1 MSYFQSISAFI
12 ILKFLFKEG
21 EIKIGID
28 IICLILQL
36 MRLRF
41 YISFIL
47 FFILK
52 VGFCGNNLDKPDF
65 ESWEINSNPYN
76 VIYNQQYY
84 LQKEDYNPEKSGK
97 SFEGGSNAQRKTNS
111 IKFKQLLDG
120 KGILIDFK
128 SISRDPDHIDSISLK
143 NVYFIEGLNRKVWV
157 EKQGNKWLISK
168 EAQKN
173 IVKLHQEVYPFG
185 SDFILNLMPYKGG
198 DYILGL
204 KIWQWTGLLILL
216 FFSFLLY
223 RLCTSLFKFLIR
235 KIGDWQVGKNV
246 LLPRYIL
253 RFSQAF
259 SISVSFWL
267 LKLFVPALN
276 LNSKISLYIIK
287 GLDVFLSFFVLLTLW
302 RGFVLVMNYFDEKS
316 KQTSD
321 TFDNQMVNAVKKM
334 GKLLFIFAT
343 MVLSFRKLGVELST
357 ILAGLSIGGLAIA
370 LAAQDVIKNL
380 IGSINIL
387 VDRPFRIG
395 DFIEADNKQI
405 VGMVEEVGLRS
416 TRIRTPKDTIISTP
430 NGKLAEMTI
439 NNLGLKVYRIFRME
453 VNFGFDCSIEKIEEM
468 VVMAKEKLKEGY
480 ILKANSMEGYI
491 SEVSSRGVTVS
502 FSFFF
507 KVPKGSKEILQ
518 KHEFFKIIL
527 ELCQQLNIQP
537 LIGE

>member
-1 MSYFQSISAFI
+1 M
-12 ILKFLFKEG
+12 K
-21 EIKIGID
+21 
-28 IICLILQL
+28 
-36 MRLRF
+36 LRF
-41 YISFIL
+41 YILFAFLIL
-47 FFILK
+47 SKFGFSNNILE
-52 VGFCGNNLDKPDF
+52 KPDF
-65 ESWEINSNPYN
+65 EPWETNSNPYN

-84 LQKEDYNPEKSGK
+84 LQKEEYSPEKSGK
-97 SFEGGSNAQRKTNS
+97 SFEGNS
-111 IKFKQLLDG
+111 ASQKRVITIKFKQLLDG
-120 KGILIDFK
+120 KGILLN
-128 SISRDPDHIDSISLK
+128 LK
-143 NVYFIEGLNRKVWV
+143 NIPHNPDYLDSVSMRNIYFIDGLNQKVWI
-157 EKQGNKWLISK
+157 EKKGRKWMIGEES
-168 EAQKN
+168 QKA
-173 IVKLHQEVYPFG
+173 IIKMHKEVYPFG
-185 SDFILNLMPYKGG
+185 SDFILNLMPYTGG
-198 DYILGL
+198 NFILGL
-204 KIWQWTGLLILL
+204 KIWQWIGLLILVGL
-216 FFSFLLY
+216 SLILY
-223 RLCTSLFKFLIR
+223 KLCTLLFKFLIR
-235 KIGDWQVGKNV
+235 KIGDWQIGKNL

-253 RFSQAF
+253 TFSKAF
-259 SISVSFWL
+259 SLTVSFWI

-276 LNSKISLYIIK
+276 LHSAISLYIIK
-287 GLDVFLSFFVLLTLW
+287 GLDVLLSFFVLLSLW
-302 RGFVLVMNYFDEKS
+302 RGFLLVMNYFDEKA
-316 KQTSD
+316 KLTPD
-321 TFDNQMVNAVKKM
+321 VFDNQVVNAVKKM

-343 MVLSFRKLGVELST
+343 MVLTFRKLGVELST

-370 LAAQDVIKNL
+370 LAAQDVVKNL

-416 TRIRTPKDTIISTP
+416 TRIRTPKETIISTP

-468 VVMAKEKLKEGY
+468 VVLAKEKLKEGY
-480 ILKANSMEGYI
+480 IFKANSMEGYI
-491 SEVSSRGVTVS
+491 SEVSVKGITVS